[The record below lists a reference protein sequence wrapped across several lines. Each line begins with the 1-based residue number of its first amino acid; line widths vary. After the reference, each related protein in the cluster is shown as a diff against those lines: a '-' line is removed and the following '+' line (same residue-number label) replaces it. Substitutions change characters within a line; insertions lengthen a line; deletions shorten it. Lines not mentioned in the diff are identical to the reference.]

1 MLMNI
6 AIRRLS
12 MRLKLALVAALAALA
27 VVVPSAQAVEKPSLK
42 FTLEWA
48 FQGPQAVFSLAAD
61 KNFFKNEGLNV
72 QVDRGSGSTDAVV
85 RVASGTYDFG
95 WAELSSV
102 VKYNA
107 ENPGN
112 RLVAIYVT
120 HEHSANAVIAIRGR
134 GVAVP
139 KDLEGK
145 KVGSTA
151 GSAARDIFD
160 TFAKAN
166 GIDAS
171 KVKPQTVSGAL
182 RETMLVRN
190 DVDAI
195 LGAITS
201 GVLTIQSLGIKRD
214 DIVVMPYGDFGVE
227 LYGHAVITTAAFAEK
242 NPQTVA
248 AVARAVNNALKA
260 AIADPK
266 AAVATLSA
274 RDKLTDLALEQER
287 LVLMLQKLVLTQNAQ
302 TNGLSAVA
310 PDRMR
315 KTMQTIYDAY
325 GVKAQPD
332 PATLYTDKF
341 LPPQAS
347 RVPPPLKP

>member
-1 MLMNI
+1 
-6 AIRRLS
+6 
-12 MRLKLALVAALAALA
+12 
-27 VVVPSAQAVEKPSLK
+27 
-42 FTLEWA
+42 
-48 FQGPQAVFSLAAD
+48 
-61 KNFFKNEGLNV
+61 
-72 QVDRGSGSTDAVV
+72 
-85 RVASGTYDFG
+85 
-95 WAELSSV
+95 
-102 VKYNA
+102 
-107 ENPGN
+107 
-112 RLVAIYVT
+112 
-120 HEHSANAVIAIRGR
+120 VIAIKGR

-151 GSAARDIFD
+151 GSAARDIFA

-248 AVARAVNNALKA
+248 AAARAVNNALKA

-266 AAVATLSA
+266 AAVATLST
-274 RDKLTDLALEQER
+274 RDRLTDLALEQER
-287 LVLMLQKLVLTQNAQ
+287 LVLMLEKLVLTPNIKA
-302 TNGLSAVA
+302 NGLSAVSA
-310 PDRMR
+310 DRMR

-347 RVPPPLKP
+347 RVPPPLKQ